1 MRSDLTMTRLMSMDA
16 TTWVE
21 RERDRDARRG
31 GLAISIT
38 PRRRDTPSAR
48 ALTHAELP
56 RRRST
61 SWHRGSHRTET
72 ARVW

>member
-1 MRSDLTMTRLMSMDA
+1 MRGDLTMTRLMSMDA

-21 RERDRDARRG
+21 RERDREARRDG
-31 GLAISIT
+31 IAISIT
-38 PRRRDTPSAR
+38 PRRRGTSIAR

-61 SWHRGSHRTET
+61 SWHGGSHWTEI